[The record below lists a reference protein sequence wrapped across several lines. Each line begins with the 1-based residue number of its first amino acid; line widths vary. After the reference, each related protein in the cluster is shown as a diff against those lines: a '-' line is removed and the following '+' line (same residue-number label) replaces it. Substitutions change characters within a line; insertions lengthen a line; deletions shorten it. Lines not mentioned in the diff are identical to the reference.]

1 MLPTLVL
8 LGFPCGSAGKEYP
21 CNSGD
26 LGLSPGLGRSP
37 GEWNSYSLQYS
48 GLEISM
54 DCRVYG
60 VAKSWTLLSDF
71 HFHFPAV
78 CSAVGMLDHM
88 VALFLVFSGTSI
100 LFSIV
105 TVQCTF
111 SPTLWEDSLFS
122 TPSPACTL
130 YRFFWSW
137 PLYSVLSDTSLKS
150 WFAFL

>member
-37 GEWNSYSLQYS
+37 GEWNSYPLQYS

-71 HFHFPAV
+71 HFHVLEDTPLSSMYYPFP
-78 CSAVGMLDHM
+78 H
-88 VALFLVFSGTSI
+88 LFWNIFKNWI
-100 LFSIV
+100 K
-105 TVQCTF
+105 TVN
-111 SPTLWEDSLFS
+111 SL
-122 TPSPACTL
+122 L
-130 YRFFWSW
+130 
-137 PLYSVLSDTSLKS
+137 
-150 WFAFL
+150 